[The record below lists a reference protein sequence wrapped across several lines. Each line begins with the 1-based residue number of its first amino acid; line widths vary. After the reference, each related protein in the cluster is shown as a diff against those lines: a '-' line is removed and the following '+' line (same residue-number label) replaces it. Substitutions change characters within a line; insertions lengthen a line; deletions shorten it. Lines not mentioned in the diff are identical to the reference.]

1 MATTKTLSKLWSP
14 RWITTARSYE
24 NSGEASTSSLMV
36 SEEQLSSKP
45 QPPIS
50 RTVNNAEPAGDALSR
65 MKTLLQ
71 ANLSKNTLSDLITRR
86 SVSAPPSPS
95 RKVIQNV
102 HTTAPSQCFVDA
114 MSETHSSVNQF
125 YGVEDMTK
133 DNMAA
138 VSAASRTMSSSS
150 KPTKK
155 VADIAAKR
163 AKISQAKAAR
173 ISLTE
178 TNRRMRSLTLNMLT
192 PGISIM
198 SRMTRIR
205 ELCDH
210 AKNYPATRTVA
221 VKVG

>member
-1 MATTKTLSKLWSP
+1 M
-14 RWITTARSYE
+14 
-24 NSGEASTSSLMV
+24 SL
-36 SEEQLSSKP
+36 
-45 QPPIS
+45 
-50 RTVNNAEPAGDALSR
+50 
-65 MKTLLQ
+65 
-71 ANLSKNTLSDLITRR
+71 
-86 SVSAPPSPS
+86 
-95 RKVIQNV
+95 
-102 HTTAPSQCFVDA
+102 
-114 MSETHSSVNQF
+114 
-125 YGVEDMTK
+125 
-133 DNMAA
+133 
-138 VSAASRTMSSSS
+138 SS

-192 PGISIM
+192 PGISVM
-198 SRMTRIR
+198 SRMTRIG